1 MSRNPEWLLQ
11 QLPSGMLNDDFFRRY
26 MSIFQTMADTYL
38 DHIDAIEHGF
48 DPSVAPL
55 PMVGAMGRWIGLDY
69 LDEEI
74 PPAAQRRVVKRYSAL
89 VGARGTAKGLQG
101 LLEALTGAPV
111 EVRDSGGIYYNR
123 PAPTE
128 TPSHVDISVGS
139 SATPD
144 PVQLDDTDLTRIV
157 RRELPAS
164 VTFTMQRA
172 GRTVH
177 PSPES
182 DDD

>member
-1 MSRNPEWLLQ
+1 MTTFPDFTKLDLGTPHAKA
-11 QLPSGMLNDDFFRRY
+11 PSGSRKRTLETPEGIDLATAY
-26 MSIFQTMADTYL
+26 SAADT
-38 DHIDAIEHGF
+38 A
-48 DPSVAPL
+48 
-55 PMVGAMGRWIGLDY
+55 GLDY

-111 EVRDSGGIYYNR
+111 EVRDSGGIYYDR
-123 PAPTE
+123 PAPAE

>member
-1 MSRNPEWLLQ
+1 MTRDQEWLLN
-11 QLPSGMLNDDFFRRY
+11 QLPDGMLSDDFFRRY
-26 MSIFQTMADTYL
+26 VKIFQHLADTYL
-38 DHIDAIEHGF
+38 DQIDAIEHVF

-111 EVRDSGGIYYNR
+111 DVSDRGGVFYGR
-123 PAPTE
+123 PAPVE
-128 TPSHVDISVGS
+128 TDPHVDIAVGPG
-139 SATPD
+139 ATAD
-144 PVQLDDTDLTRIV
+144 PVKLDDADLVRIA
-157 RRELPAS
+157 RRELPAA
-164 VTFTMQRA
+164 VTFTMRRG
-172 GRTVH
+172 GRTIY
-177 PSPES
+177 PIPELENG
-182 DDD
+182 

>member
-1 MSRNPEWLLQ
+1 MSRHPEWLLQ
-11 QLPSGMLNDDFFRRY
+11 QLPAGMLNDDFFRRY
-26 MSIFQTMADTYL
+26 MGIFQNMADTYL
-38 DHIDAIEHGF
+38 DHIDAIEHVF

-74 PPAAQRRVVKRYSAL
+74 PPAAQRRVVQQYSAL

-101 LLEALTGAPV
+101 LLEALTGARV
-111 EVRDSGGIYYNR
+111 EVRDRGGIYYDR
-123 PAPTE
+123 PAPAD
-128 TPSHVDISVGS
+128 TPSHVDITVGAA
-139 SATPD
+139 ATPD
-144 PVQLDDTDLTRIV
+144 PVQLDDVDLVRIV

-164 VTFTMQRA
+164 VTFTMQRV
-172 GRTVH
+172 GKTIH
-177 PSPES
+177 PAPEL